1 MMVQS
6 DDALMITWI
15 LVKII
20 HVDDAIQSDDMLMIT
35 WILVKIIHVDDDTV

>member
-20 HVDDAIQSDDMLMIT
+20 HVDDAIQSDDVLMIT
-35 WILVKIIHVDDDTV
+35 WILVKIIHVDDGTV